1 LAHLSFIRGMPGES
15 QRRYEQAAELAADDL
30 AAADALRSAAG
41 AAKSRHFGDEALM
54 LRQRGRGS
62 APRGRSSRCGW

>member
-1 LAHLSFIRGMPGES
+1 MAIGLAELSFTRGMPGES

-41 AAKSRHFGDEALM
+41 AAESRHFGNEALAAAPA
-54 LRQRGRGS
+54 RGRRS
-62 APRGRSSRCGW
+62 ATRG